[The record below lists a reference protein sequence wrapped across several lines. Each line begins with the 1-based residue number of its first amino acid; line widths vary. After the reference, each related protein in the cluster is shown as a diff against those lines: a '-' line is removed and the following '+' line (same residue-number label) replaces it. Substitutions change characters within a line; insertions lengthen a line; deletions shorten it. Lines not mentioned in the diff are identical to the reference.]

1 MLVATSTIHTLQKSQ
16 KSLWAMPISGTR
28 WVFEHSH
35 GLVENTNGQGFP
47 WKEQRIMNLFPIS
60 GQIWNLKFWEYEDGV
75 VCKSIFLWR
84 TT

>member
-1 MLVATSTIHTLQKSQ
+1 MKDYSLEKDLNYWILAMHTLKKSQ
-16 KSLWAMPISGTR
+16 KSLCEVPISGTR

-60 GQIWNLKFWEYEDGV
+60 GQI
-75 VCKSIFLWR
+75 
-84 TT
+84 